1 MCEFFLSFPQ
11 VTKTLFIIILAFNV
25 CWLPYAVG
33 FPFLVSP
40 SHLHQIKIFQSCA

>member
-1 MCEFFLSFPQ
+1 MCEFFLFLLQ